1 MSLIALIDEVAIIQR
16 IRRHLGLLEG
26 VVRVG
31 AAPDLLEPV
40 TEPWLDDPFPDND
53 HEPVFA

>member
-16 IRRHLGLLEG
+16 IRRHLELLEG

-31 AAPDLLEPV
+31 AAPPLKPV